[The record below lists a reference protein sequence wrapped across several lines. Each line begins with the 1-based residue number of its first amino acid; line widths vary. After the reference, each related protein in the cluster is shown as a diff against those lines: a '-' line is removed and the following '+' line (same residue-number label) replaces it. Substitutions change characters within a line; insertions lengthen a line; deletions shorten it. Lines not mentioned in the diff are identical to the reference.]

1 MREDTLSE
9 YGVDT
14 MDVVM
19 IMGDYYLVRDGYSL
33 ISGNHELNQADGSF
47 HLRAISGVALS
58 CVILAFC
65 FGFMM
70 YAILDIIK
78 HLKISNII
86 SKKTIRL
93 QRQLFVTLCLQTIIP
108 LIFLYCPCGVMIYS
122 KVNSQWMARATPLL
136 ISFFLPLDSLAVLL
150 SMTEYRRKVFK
161 LVQCSCFSSLYHTVS
176 LASRER
182 HSSTVHRSVIP

>member
-93 QRQLFVTLCLQTIIP
+93 QRQLFVTLCLQ
-108 LIFLYCPCGVMIYS
+108 
-122 KVNSQWMARATPLL
+122 VNR
-136 ISFFLPLDSLAVLL
+136 F
-150 SMTEYRRKVFK
+150 Y
-161 LVQCSCFSSLYHTVS
+161 Y
-176 LASRER
+176 
-182 HSSTVHRSVIP
+182 